1 MICIK
6 ISGQQIGV
14 RFQVINKKKLT
25 NLLLAG
31 LLSFTFS
38 TGEAADIIDIDLED
52 SVQRAYANNRTI
64 KQAAAN
70 RESAFWSLSTARRQS
85 NPTVTWS
92 MGGSRV
98 GGKSYENSGYDNS
111 WSNTATL
118 SMPLYTGK
126 RLEEQREAAR
136 LALNLADL
144 QLENTLQGIRMQ
156 ATSYYFNVLHTRNMI
171 EVEESSVRNLQEHL
185 DNVNAQFRVGTVAKS
200 DVLYSQVRLANA
212 QQSLVSAQNNF
223 DNAVARLN
231 NFIGLPTDTIL
242 NLHDQL
248 TYSHYNLTLESCT
261 AYALENHPDCAI
273 SDYQVRQAQANRR
286 ALKSGY
292 RPTVNAVATKNITGK
307 EPFRDNITDSWTA
320 GVNLSWDIFDGG
332 ITSSQI
338 KEADASLASTE
349 ESAAVARE
357 DIQLAVQAAFLDLR
371 AAEKNISTTAIAIEH
386 AQEDYKIAQVRYAAG
401 VDTNLAV
408 MDAEE
413 KLTEARTNYYYALY
427 NYNNAKAELDY
438 AMGIPVSIDITR
450 YVTAEHEG
458 KTADQAREEA
468 AITDEAALV
477 PKAEKPAPVVTMTGL
492 ENAEPLQT
500 ELVDAN

>member
-1 MICIK
+1 M
-6 ISGQQIGV
+6 
-14 RFQVINKKKLT
+14 VIKKKLT
-25 NLLLAG
+25 TLLLAG
-31 LLSFTFS
+31 LMSFALHTV
-38 TGEAADIIDIDLED
+38 EAAEVIDIDLDE
-52 SVQRAYANNRTI
+52 SIQRAFANNRTI

-70 RESAFWSLSTARRQS
+70 RESAFWSLSQARRQS
-85 NPTVTWS
+85 NPTLSWS

-144 QLENTLQGIRMQ
+144 NLENTLQSIRMQ
-156 ATSYYFNVLHTRNMI
+156 ATSYYYDVLHTRNMI
-171 EVEESSVRNLQEHL
+171 EVEESSVRTLQEHL
-185 DNVNAQFRVGTVAKS
+185 DNVAAQFRVGTVAKS

-242 NLHDQL
+242 QLHDQL
-248 TYSHYNLTLESCT
+248 TYSKYNFTLESCT

-286 ALKSGY
+286 ALKAGY
-292 RPTVNAVATKNITGK
+292 RPTVNAVATKNLTGK
-307 EPFRDNITDSWTA
+307 EPFRDNITESWTA
-320 GVNLSWDIFDGG
+320 GVSLSWDIFDGG
-332 ITSSQI
+332 LTSSQI

-349 ESAAVARE
+349 EGAAAARE
-357 DIQLAVQAAFLDLR
+357 SIQLAVQEAFLDLR
-371 AAEKNISTTAIAIEH
+371 AAEKNISTTAIAIEN

-427 NYNNAKAELDY
+427 NYNAAKAQLDY
-438 AMGIPVSIDITR
+438 AMGIPVSIDVTR

-468 AITDEAALV
+468 ALTDEASLV
-477 PKAEKPAPVVTMTGL
+477 PKAEKPAPVVRMSGL
-492 ENAEPLQT
+492 DDAEPLQT
-500 ELVDAN
+500 ELVESN

>member
-1 MICIK
+1 MK
-6 ISGQQIGV
+6 
-14 RFQVINKKKLT
+14 
-25 NLLLAG
+25 A
-31 LLSFTFS
+31 
-38 TGEAADIIDIDLED
+38 
-52 SVQRAYANNRTI
+52 
-64 KQAAAN
+64 
-70 RESAFWSLSTARRQS
+70 
-85 NPTVTWS
+85 
-92 MGGSRV
+92 
-98 GGKSYENSGYDNS
+98 
-111 WSNTATL
+111 
-118 SMPLYTGK
+118 
-126 RLEEQREAAR
+126 
-136 LALNLADL
+136 
-144 QLENTLQGIRMQ
+144 
-156 ATSYYFNVLHTRNMI
+156 
-171 EVEESSVRNLQEHL
+171 
-185 DNVNAQFRVGTVAKS
+185 
-200 DVLYSQVRLANA
+200 
-212 QQSLVSAQNNF
+212 
-223 DNAVARLN
+223 
-231 NFIGLPTDTIL
+231 
-242 NLHDQL
+242 
-248 TYSHYNLTLESCT
+248 
-261 AYALENHPDCAI
+261 
-273 SDYQVRQAQANRR
+273 
-286 ALKSGY
+286 GY

-468 AITDEAALV
+468 AITGE
-477 PKAEKPAPVVTMTGL
+477 TRTGRDDDG
-492 ENAEPLQT
+492 A
-500 ELVDAN
+500 